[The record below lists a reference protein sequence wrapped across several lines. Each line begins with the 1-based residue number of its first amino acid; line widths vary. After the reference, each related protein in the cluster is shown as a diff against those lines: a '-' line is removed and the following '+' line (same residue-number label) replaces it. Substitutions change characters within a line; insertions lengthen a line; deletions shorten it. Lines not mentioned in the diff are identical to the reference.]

1 MILLKFPAI
10 SATLEELQ
18 NENDLNTKNM
28 AKSLIKKT
36 KKFKF
41 ILMLVVFKNIFDIT
55 STVSKYLQSAV
66 IDFFQ
71 AVIFIDRAL
80 DQIIKLRSRDEE
92 NSVFTQIE
100 QEAKSIA
107 YKWNIEPC
115 LESKRKIIT
124 KRIFGE
130 SCSIESLLEPLDIF
144 RSETF
149 FVIVGAL

>member
-1 MILLKFPAI
+1 
-10 SATLEELQ
+10 
-18 NENDLNTKNM
+18 M

-41 ILMLVVFKNIFDIT
+41 ILMLVVFKKIFDIT
-55 STVSKYLQSAV
+55 SPVFKYLQSAN

-107 YKWNIEPC
+107 MEH
-115 LESKRKIIT
+115 
-124 KRIFGE
+124 
-130 SCSIESLLEPLDIF
+130 
-144 RSETF
+144 
-149 FVIVGAL
+149 